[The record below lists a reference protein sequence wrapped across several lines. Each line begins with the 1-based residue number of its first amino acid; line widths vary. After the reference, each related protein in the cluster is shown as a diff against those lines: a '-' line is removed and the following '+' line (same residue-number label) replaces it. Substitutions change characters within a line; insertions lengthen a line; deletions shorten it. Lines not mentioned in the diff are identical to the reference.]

1 MAHGEATLAPTDVL
15 TPALNIR
22 ALPFFADL
30 GEDAA
35 DALIRAARMASF
47 AKDSYL
53 FRQDDPAER
62 CYVLV
67 RGSCRLS
74 YLSIEGNQTVI
85 HLANAGDEV
94 GLIAALPGATYP
106 VSAQAMQPCEALGW
120 DGETFR
126 AIMAQHPELALRA
139 LEVIAGRF
147 VALQRRF
154 HTLAT
159 ERVER
164 RIARALLRLANQ
176 AGRRVDEGVLIDLPL
191 TRNDIAE
198 MTGVTLHTASRVMSG
213 WEARGI
219 IASGRARVTVLQPH
233 ELVRIADDLPE

>member
-1 MAHGEATLAPTDVL
+1 M
-15 TPALNIR
+15 R
-22 ALPFFADL
+22 ALPFFAGL

-35 DALIRAARMASF
+35 DALIRAACTASF

-53 FRQDDPAER
+53 FHQDDPAER

-74 YLSIEGNQTVI
+74 YLSVEGNQTVI

-106 VSAQAMQPCEALGW
+106 VSAQALQSCEALAW
-120 DGETFR
+120 DGDAFR
-126 AIMAQHPELALRA
+126 AIMAQHPALALRV
-139 LEVIAGRF
+139 LDVVAGRF
-147 VALQRRF
+147 VALQRQF
-154 HTLAT
+154 HALAT

-164 RIARALLRLANQ
+164 RIARAVLRLANQ
-176 AGRRVDEGVLIDLPL
+176 AGRCVAEGVLIDLPL

-198 MTGVTLHTASRVMSG
+198 MTGVTLHTTSRVMSG
-213 WEARGI
+213 WEAR
-219 IASGRARVTVLQPH
+219 VTVLQPH
-233 ELVRIADDLPE
+233 ALVRIADDLPE

>member
-1 MAHGEATLAPTDVL
+1 MPTSD
-15 TPALNIR
+15 AY
-22 ALPFFADL
+22 ALPFFAGL

-35 DALIRAARMASF
+35 DALIRAARTASF

-53 FRQDDPAER
+53 FHQDDPAER

-74 YLSIEGNQTVI
+74 YLSVEGNQTVI

-106 VSAQAMQPCEALGW
+106 VSAQALQPCEALAW
-120 DGETFR
+120 DGDAFR
-126 AIMAQHPELALRA
+126 AIMAQHPALALRV
-139 LEVIAGRF
+139 LDVIAGRF
-147 VALQRRF
+147 VALQRQF
-154 HTLAT
+154 HALAT
-159 ERVER
+159 ERAER
-164 RIARALLRLANQ
+164 RIARAVLRLAHQ
-176 AGRRVDEGVLIDLPL
+176 SGRRVAEGVLIDLPL

-198 MTGVTLHTASRVMSG
+198 MTGVTLHTASRVMSS